1 MPTPLRKD
9 IQNPPTLRKTK
20 NEVDCDVRIRQDSV
34 LPNHVSVHVDKSGRV
49 FASSTDVENP
59 ASLNSQPLSKDV
71 YIRNNDVL
79 TIGDKSFRFEYLRTV
94 LSPIS
99 TNMPNRV
106 TPQGKKRA
114 SKSPNPAKQTPIA
127 KSPAHIT
134 PFRDGRES
142 RVSLTRTPISS
153 FKVNLPENS
162 APSPTTPK
170 AQKSPAKIRTP
181 QTEPV
186 KSRKRYASDPSR
198 RRSEQVDPARNTTP
212 QAAAVSQNSSLCPAT
227 PQQTGNTSQHR
238 TPQSAPPKSVRSVKT
253 SGVCAVCVCMCVLV
267 LNSICPWFYRTF
279 QKAELGSIPANC

>member
-1 MPTPLRKD
+1 
-9 IQNPPTLRKTK
+9 
-20 NEVDCDVRIRQDSV
+20 
-34 LPNHVSVHVDKSGRV
+34 VDKSGRV

-186 KSRKRYASDPSR
+186 KSRKRYASG
-198 RRSEQVDPARNTTP
+198 E
-212 QAAAVSQNSSLCPAT
+212 
-227 PQQTGNTSQHR
+227 
-238 TPQSAPPKSVRSVKT
+238 
-253 SGVCAVCVCMCVLV
+253 
-267 LNSICPWFYRTF
+267 
-279 QKAELGSIPANC
+279 